1 MIGNACYQK
10 EDVSALNCVAAD
22 QITRMK
28 IQYSYIHIVF
38 TYRALAAAV
47 CAWSGMCMVKMEFVF
62 YR

>member
-1 MIGNACYQK
+1 MLPYLMICLIPFAWYSVFVNH
-10 EDVSALNCVAAD
+10 
-22 QITRMK
+22 
-28 IQYSYIHIVF
+28 SYIHIVF